1 MEITCNI
8 IKDLADAYLFS
19 DISYETVR
27 AVDEHLNICPECR
40 AYYDECRS
48 YIEENDEEEE
58 EFQGKLSDDRITE
71 NVKIL
76 SARLRKKR
84 RITNIANAAL
94 LTAGTAM
101 LSVGLAF
108 LLNRSGEK

>member
-19 DISYETVR
+19 DISYDTAQ
-27 AVDEHLNICPECR
+27 AVLEHLDICPECR
-40 AYYDECRS
+40 AYYDECMS
-48 YIEENDEEEE
+48 YTEADEQEE
-58 EFQGKLSDDRITE
+58 EFQEKLSDDRLAE
-71 NVKIL
+71 NVRIL

-94 LTAGTAM
+94 LTAGAAM

-108 LLNRSGEK
+108 LLNRSGNK

>member
-19 DISYETVR
+19 DISYETAR
-27 AVDEHLNICPECR
+27 AVDEHLDICPECR
-40 AYYDECRS
+40 AYYDERRS
-48 YIEENDEEEE
+48 YIEEDDEEE
-58 EFQGKLSDDRITE
+58 EFQGKLSDDRIAE

-108 LLNRSGEK
+108 LLNRSGDK